1 MCEINKSMFFVVKG
15 EYLSLG
21 LKPGELLLYA
31 YIKNFKGNNK
41 CSASNEYIGTMFDVG
56 ERTVQLWLKN
66 LKEKKLIE
74 TLYVDG
80 QRILM

>member
-1 MCEINKSMFFVVKG
+1 MCEINQKMFFTVKG

-31 YIKNFKGNNK
+31 YIKNFKGKNK
-41 CSASNEYIGTMFDVG
+41 CSASNEYLGTMFDVG

-66 LKEKKLIE
+66 LKEKELIE
-74 TLYVDG
+74 TIYENG
-80 QRILM
+80 QRILK